1 MLKFHYLE
9 VCVLS
14 FLVTRLKAL
23 TKEDKLAMAAVQQLI
38 DGGVD
43 MSFLDES
50 SGTLEERFVKAA
62 EFLGKS
68 FKPVEEPVQADRLVV
83 CKFVQNAFACLVS
96 VTSA

>member
-1 MLKFHYLE
+1 
-9 VCVLS
+9 
-14 FLVTRLKAL
+14 
-23 TKEDKLAMAAVQQLI
+23 MAAVQQLI